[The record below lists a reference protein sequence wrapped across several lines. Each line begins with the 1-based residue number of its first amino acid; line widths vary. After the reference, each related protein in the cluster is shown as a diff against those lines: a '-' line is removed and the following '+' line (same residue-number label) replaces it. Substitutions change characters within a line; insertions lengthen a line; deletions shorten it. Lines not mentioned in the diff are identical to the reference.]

1 MLCKML
7 YFNYRS
13 TSLPTLPNHV
23 SDRCPLPPSP
33 TNGGSSVIRNASVVI
48 ACSPSLALS
57 LCRTD
62 HKGRPQSPEFRRR
75 NGGTDGHAAACG

>member
-48 ACSPSLALS
+48 ACPSLSRSLALS
-57 LCRTD
+57 
-62 HKGRPQSPEFRRR
+62 
-75 NGGTDGHAAACG
+75 DGP